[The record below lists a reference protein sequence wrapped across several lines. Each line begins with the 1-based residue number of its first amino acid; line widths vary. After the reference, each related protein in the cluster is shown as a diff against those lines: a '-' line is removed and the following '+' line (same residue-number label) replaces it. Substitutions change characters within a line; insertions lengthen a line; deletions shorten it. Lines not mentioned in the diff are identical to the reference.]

1 MAKIV
6 GVDDIKDIELQDY
19 QRRSP
24 YPMINILRGEQLA
37 RATGGNSVVNLEVE
51 GVMHKAS
58 GLSTYVRNGNR
69 LAEVG
74 AEVLES
80 FIGEEQ
86 DSDSDEGTQRVWSH
100 EYKRYYLYDPVS
112 GESIWE

>member
-1 MAKIV
+1 MAHSVMIIPSRPSPIAV
-6 GVDDIKDIELQDY
+6 IPGIAGV
-19 QRRSP
+19 RGA
-24 YPMINILRGEQLA
+24 LRDSVHAHAHTHQK
-37 RATGGNSVVNLEVE
+37 TSQPVSQGGQPHSQ
-51 GVMHKAS
+51 
-58 GLSTYVRNGNR
+58 

-86 DSDSDEGTQRVWSH
+86 DSDSDEGTQRAWSH